1 MGRPLHKKYFG
12 NRNIGSSSV
21 TTDDG
26 IGGFRIGSITIGGI
40 NNSSGFTAGASQ
52 ISIAAPSEPNGVT
65 ATGSLVVGPAG
76 ALLTIA
82 AGTSGTNV
90 TTFAGAGTF
99 AGVAGTTYTVT
110 QKGTNGSGS
119 GATFTVT
126 VASGT
131 SYASNTTITATVKGT
146 GYASGNTVTI
156 DGTLLGGVTST
167 NDLVITLGGSVA
179 AAGTITGI
187 TITEQ
192 GSGYTS
198 VPAVTLSTGTQGTLT
213 ATAVAATDTGA
224 VGTATNQENAII
236 MTGYLTGGSAVT
248 VDIIKQVS
256 GRRYKVT
263 DGTRTGIVTL
273 TGVASGSL
281 TAGQANIVATDAS
294 AGTYFVTKLTKNTAT
309 LTRGTGTVYTDGA
322 QTPWTFGTATA
333 TTAQIT
339 NA

>member
-1 MGRPLHKKYFG
+1 
-12 NRNIGSSSV
+12 
-21 TTDDG
+21 
-26 IGGFRIGSITIGGI
+26 
-40 NNSSGFTAGASQ
+40 
-52 ISIAAPSEPNGVT
+52 
-65 ATGSLVVGPAG
+65 
-76 ALLTIA
+76 
-82 AGTSGTNV
+82 V
-90 TTFAGAGTF
+90 TTFTGSGTF

-110 QKGTNGSGS
+110 QKATNGSGS
-119 GATFTVT
+119 GATFTVV

-131 SYASNTTITATVKGT
+131 SYAANTTITATVKGT
-146 GYASGNTVTI
+146 GYVSGNTVTI

-198 VPAVTLSTGTQGTLT
+198 VPTVTLSTGTQGTLT
-213 ATAVAATDTGA
+213 VTAVAAADTGA
-224 VGTATNQENAII
+224 VGTATNQENAIV
-236 MTGYLTGGSAVT
+236 MTAFLTGGSATT

-256 GRRYKVT
+256 TRRYKVT

-273 TGVASGSL
+273 KSSVATAAGEGSI
-281 TAGQANIVATDAS
+281 QATDAS
-294 AGTYFVTKLTKNTAT
+294 SGTYFVTKLTKNNAT

-322 QTPWTFGTATA
+322 SVPWTFGTATA
-333 TTAQIT
+333 TICKLA

>member
-1 MGRPLHKKYFG
+1 L
-12 NRNIGSSSV
+12 
-21 TTDDG
+21 
-26 IGGFRIGSITIGGI
+26 
-40 NNSSGFTAGASQ
+40 
-52 ISIAAPSEPNGVT
+52 PNGVT
-65 ATGSLVVGPAG
+65 AIGSLVVGPAG

-90 TTFAGAGTF
+90 TTFTGSGTF

-110 QKGTNGSGS
+110 QKATNGSGS

-146 GYASGNTVTI
+146 TYTSGNTVTI

-192 GSGYTS
+192 GSGYTT
-198 VPAVTLSTGTQGTLT
+198 VPTVTLSTGTQGTLT
-213 ATAVAATDTGA
+213 VTAVAATDTGA
-224 VGTATNQENAII
+224 VSTVTNQENAIV
-236 MTGYLTGGSAVT
+236 MTAFLTGGSAVT

-256 GRRYKVT
+256 TRRYKVT

-273 TGVASGSL
+273 KSSVA
-281 TAGQANIVATDAS
+281 TAAGECSIKATDAVS
-294 AGTYFVTKLTKNTAT
+294 GTYFVTKLTKNTAT

-333 TTAQIT
+333 TVCLIE

>member
-26 IGGFRIGSITIGGI
+26 IGGFRIGSITIGGA
-40 NNSSGFTAGASQ
+40 NNSSGYTAGATQ
-52 ISIAAPSEPNGVT
+52 ISIAAPSIPTGVT

-90 TTFAGAGTF
+90 TTFAGSGTF

-110 QKGTNGSGS
+110 QKATNGSGS

-131 SYASNTTITATVKGT
+131 SYAANTTITATVKGT
-146 GYASGNTVTI
+146 TYTSGNTVTI

-192 GSGYTS
+192 GSGYTA

-248 VDIIKQVS
+248 VDVIKQVS
-256 GRRYKVT
+256 TRRYKVT
-263 DGTRTGIVTL
+263 DGTRTGILTL
-273 TGVASGSL
+273 KSSVA
-281 TAGQANIVATDAS
+281 TAAGECSIKATDAS
-294 AGTYFVTKLTKNTAT
+294 SGTYFVTKLTKNTAT

-333 TTAQIT
+333 TTCQIE